1 MLFECCMSN
10 RWVHLLCALYTPD
23 VAFVKPEQLQCVT
36 LSEVPPYKWGA
47 KVNNCSSRKVNGKVW
62 SLKRSYDWFNTLW
75 ALFAFGLHR
84 IVLSVKMS
92 GFAGRGCALNVM
104 VTNTIQC
111 AAMSRNQTLVLLTN
125 KWLQSGFCSSWFYQK
140 LYVDLTTDH
149 IFSEYYNNILFIS
162 KYVLFIFAFK
172 INAKTTSIAYFYSH

>member
-62 SLKRSYDWFNTLW
+62 SLKRSYDWFNILW
-75 ALFAFGLHR
+75 ALFTLASIGLYSLWR
-84 IVLSVKMS
+84 WAVLQD
-92 GFAGRGCALNVM
+92 RGVHWMWCWNVQDILPCHM

-111 AAMSRNQTLVLLTN
+111 AAMSRNLTLVLLT
-125 KWLQSGFCSSWFYQK
+125 
-140 LYVDLTTDH
+140 
-149 IFSEYYNNILFIS
+149 
-162 KYVLFIFAFK
+162 
-172 INAKTTSIAYFYSH
+172 

>member
-1 MLFECCMSN
+1 
-10 RWVHLLCALYTPD
+10 
-23 VAFVKPEQLQCVT
+23 
-36 LSEVPPYKWGA
+36 
-47 KVNNCSSRKVNGKVW
+47 
-62 SLKRSYDWFNTLW
+62 
-75 ALFAFGLHR
+75 
-84 IVLSVKMS
+84 
-92 GFAGRGCALNVM
+92 
-104 VTNTIQC
+104 
-111 AAMSRNQTLVLLTN
+111 MSRNQTLVLLTN